1 MRSEK
6 QYLVKEA
13 LNYLG
18 KSDYVFLVNFQ
29 RTTVLDVAELRAALT
44 KVGGEFHVLK
54 NSTLKLAAKELSL
67 PALDEALEGQT
78 AVVIGGDSPSEV
90 AKILV
95 KFHKEK
101 DEKCPIKIGVLN
113 EKLLSR
119 EEVIELS
126 KLPGLEVLRAQLLG
140 LLNTPA
146 TQMVRVIQAV
156 PEGLLNV
163 LQAKA
168 KKE

>member
-1 MRSEK
+1 MRNEK

-13 LNYLG
+13 RNYLE
-18 KSDYVFLVNFQ
+18 KSNYVFLVNFE
-29 RTTVLDVAELRAALT
+29 RTTVLDVAELRKALA
-44 KVGGEFHVLK
+44 KAGGEFHVLK
-54 NSTLKLAAKELSL
+54 NSTLKHAAKELSF
-67 PALDEALEGQT
+67 PVLDSVLEGQT
-78 AVVIGGDSPSEV
+78 AVVVGGDSPAEV

-101 DEKCPIKIGVLN
+101 DEKCPIKVGVLD

-126 KLPGLEVLRAQLLG
+126 KLPSLEVLRAQFLG

-146 TQMVRVIQAV
+146 TQMVRILQVV
-156 PEGLLNV
+156 PESILNV

-168 KKE
+168 KI

>member
-6 QYLVKEA
+6 KYLINEA
-13 LNYLG
+13 RGYLE
-18 KSDYVFLVNFQ
+18 KSNYVFLVNFQ
-29 RTTVLDVAELRAALT
+29 RTTVFDVAQLREALG

-54 NSTLKLAAKELSL
+54 NSTLKIAAEELSL
-67 PALDEALEGQT
+67 PSLDQALQGQT
-78 AVVIGGDSPSEV
+78 AIVVGGDSPSEV

-101 DEKCPIKIGVLN
+101 EEKCPIKIGVLN
-113 EKLLSR
+113 EKLLNR

-126 KLPGLEVLRAQLLG
+126 KLPSLEVLRAQFLG
-140 LLNTPA
+140 LLNAPG
-146 TQMVRVIQAV
+146 TQMARVLQAM
-156 PEGLLNV
+156 PESILNV

>member
-6 QYLVKEA
+6 QYLINEA
-13 LNYLG
+13 LSHLE
-18 KSDYVFLVNFQ
+18 KSNYVFLVNFE
-29 RTTVLDVAELRAALT
+29 RTTVSDAADLRKQLN
-44 KVGGEFHVLK
+44 KVGGEFHVVK
-54 NSTLKLAAKELSL
+54 NSTLKLAAKERSL
-67 PALDEALEGQT
+67 PALDAVLEGHT
-78 AVVIGGDSPSEV
+78 AIIVGGDSPSEV

-101 DEKCPIKIGVLN
+101 EEKCPIKVGVLD
-113 EKLLSR
+113 EKLLSK

-126 KLPGLEVLRAQLLG
+126 KLPGLEVLRGQLLG

-146 TQMVRVIQAV
+146 TQMARILQAV

-163 LQAKA
+163 LQAKS
-168 KKE
+168 KQ